1 MRQFFSWRVW
11 GAFIAL
17 AVLAVSLKV
26 VLPAGARS
34 DTQNIGPPLRTVQFV
49 SLVYSVKTSNT
60 FAVNGGVVT
69 GSAEFILD
77 GQRTM
82 HVYQGTPGEI
92 TCADYT
98 AIGRCVVLA
107 DLLGDAVVWFTLVPV
122 ETGLKVVA
130 PPIVALLDGGI
141 AQLANGWLVPHANVI
156 DRSCD
161 AETDSLTEF
170 IRDYGPQST
179 TIIDVS
185 TQQITQVKC
194 SPSVTATTTT

>member
-1 MRQFFSWRVW
+1 MRQFFSWRIW

-34 DTQNIGPPLRTVQFV
+34 DPANIGPTPRTVQFV
-49 SLVYSVKTSNT
+49 SRVYLVKASNT
-60 FAVNGGVVT
+60 FTVNGGSVS

-82 HVYQGTPGEI
+82 HIYQGTPGEI
-92 TCADYT
+92 TCDDYT
-98 AIGRCVVLA
+98 VIGRCVVLA
-107 DLLGDAVVWFTLVPV
+107 DLLGDAVVWFALVPV

-130 PPIVALLDGGI
+130 PPIVALLDDGI
-141 AQLANGWLVPHANVI
+141 AQLSNGWLVPHANAV
-156 DRSCD
+156 DRSCP

-170 IRDYGPQST
+170 IRDFGPQSS

-185 TQQITQVKC
+185 RHQIVQVKC
-194 SPSVTATTTT
+194 SPSVTATTTG